1 MFDSLL
7 SGGEAFLPF
16 LGGAILLGL
25 VAFAFHHWTSKPSRR
40 LKSPGMRRSI
50 GALIVLVGLIVL
62 VFTIPLSDETRGQLV
77 GLLGVTLTA
86 IIALSSTTFVTNAM
100 AGLMLRILRK
110 FKPGD
115 WIQVGDEFG
124 RVTEQ
129 GLLHTEI
136 QTEDRD
142 LTTIPNLF
150 MVNQPVK
157 VIRASGTIVSANVS
171 LGYDAPRSLVNDL
184 LISAAE
190 HTGLTDPFVQITAL
204 KDFSAGYRV
213 GGFLSDVT
221 GLVGTRSRL
230 RANMMDGLHGAGVEI
245 VSPAFMNQR
254 QTPDRIIPVADGR
267 TSSAPH
273 EAPEEL
279 AFDKAARASNLAS
292 LEQMIADRETAL
304 EEAKK
309 ETSSAE
315 NEVEIGRIEAE
326 LEALGELV
334 TNFIEDPETE

>member
-7 SGGEAFLPF
+7 SGGQAFLPF
-16 LGGAILLGL
+16 LGGAVLLGL
-25 VAFAFHHWTSKPSRR
+25 VAFAFHHWTAKPTRR
-40 LKSPGMRRSI
+40 LKSPGLRRGI
-50 GALIVLVGLIVL
+50 GALIVLLGLIVL
-62 VFTIPLSDETRGQLV
+62 VFTVPLPEQTRGQLV

-100 AGLMLRILRK
+100 AGLMLRIMRK

-115 WIQVGDEFG
+115 WIEVGDEFG

-150 MVNQPVK
+150 MVAQPVK

-171 LGYDAPRSLVNDL
+171 LGYDAPRTLVNDL
-184 LISAAE
+184 LVKAAE
-190 HTGLTDPFVQITAL
+190 RTDLTDPFVQITAL
-204 KDFSAGYRV
+204 NDFSAGYRV

-254 QTPDRIIPVADGR
+254 QTPVRIIPIADGR

-273 EAPEEL
+273 EAPEEIV
-279 AFDKAARASNLAS
+279 FDKAARASNLVS
-292 LEQMIADRETAL
+292 LEEMITERESAL

-309 ETSSAE
+309 AGTSGE
-315 NEVEIGRIEAE
+315 NGTEVARIEAE
-326 LEALGELV
+326 LNALGELV
-334 TNFIEDPETE
+334 TNFTEEDEAD